1 MADQELG
8 FVGLGRMGMP
18 MLLHLLDAGRSVH
31 VYDTVDPVM
40 AIAVERG
47 AKPAASPA
55 GVADEAEIVLV
66 SLPTPDI
73 VHQVVLGGDGL
84 AAGTRARVIVDLST
98 TGPRVA
104 KSIAASLAETGR
116 ISFVDAP
123 VSGGVSGAEAATLA
137 LMVSCSRPVFESV
150 EGVLRHFGKLF
161 HVGDQPGQGQTL
173 KLANNLLSA
182 AALAISS
189 EAMVMGVKAGLDP
202 QMMID
207 VVNVSSGRNS
217 AIADKFPR
225 SILPRSFDFGFA
237 TGLSFK
243 DVRLCVEEAEAM
255 GIPMIVGSAV
265 RQVLSIANA
274 TFGADSD
281 CTEMVKLVEA
291 WAGVEVDGR
300 ARTNGTTQ

>member
-1 MADQELG
+1 MANQELG

-18 MLLHLLDAGRSVH
+18 MLLHLLEAGHSVH
-31 VYDTVDPVM
+31 VYDKVDQ
-40 AIAVERG
+40 AIAISAQRG
-47 AKPAASPA
+47 AKPAGSPA
-55 GVADEAEIVLV
+55 AVADAAEIVFV

-73 VHQVVLGGDGL
+73 VQQVVVGADGL
-84 AAGTRARVIVDLST
+84 AAGTRARIVIDLST

-104 KSIAASLAETGR
+104 KSIAANLAEAGR

-123 VSGGVSGAEAATLA
+123 VSGGVAGAEKATLA
-137 LMVSCSRPVFESV
+137 LMVSCPQPVFETI
-150 EGVLRHFGKLF
+150 EGLLKHFGKLF
-161 HVGDQPGQGQTL
+161 YVGDQPGQGQTL

-182 AALAISS
+182 AALAVSS
-189 EAMVMGVKAGLDP
+189 EVMVMGVKAGLDP

-207 VVNVSSGRNS
+207 VINVSSGRNS

-225 SILPRSFDFGFA
+225 AILPRTFDFGFA

-255 GIPMIVGSAV
+255 GVPMIVGSAV
-265 RQVLSIANA
+265 RQFLSITNA
-274 TFGADSD
+274 TFGANSD

-300 ARTNGTTQ
+300 GKSKK